1 LDGHSRY
8 NLDVPIT
15 TKSLDVV
22 IPLYDGG
29 NTIERV
35 VDELILS
42 TKNLNLKSIYLVWD
56 AGSQESVAAA
66 QRLAKKNRKVKPL
79 WLSRNYGE
87 HAAVLAGL
95 GETTADWVVT
105 VDEDGQ
111 HNPKD
116 IQKLILKA
124 TKSNSQVVYGIDL
137 KGSPHSWWRKI
148 GSKFAHWVA
157 GKLFPKDLSKID
169 FSSFRLIDGEIA
181 RKISTQTGPGTYVDV
196 ALTWFCGGFET
207 VETDFRTELRPPKNY
222 SLSKLL
228 ALFWR
233 MVISSGTKPLRLVS
247 ITGII
252 TSVLG
257 IVLAAIFIIERINS
271 PQLPL
276 GWASVMV
283 VILFLGGLILIALGV
298 IAEYLGLVVTMAMG
312 KPTYSKSN
320 KPHKS

>member
-1 LDGHSRY
+1 MS
-8 NLDVPIT
+8 VS
-15 TKSLDVV
+15 TKSLDIV

-29 NTIERV
+29 DTIERV
-35 VDELILS
+35 VDELILA
-42 TKNLNLKSIYLVWD
+42 TKNLNLKNIYLVWD

-66 QRLAKKNRKVKPL
+66 QRLAVKSTIVKPL

-95 GETTADWVVT
+95 SETTAEWVIT

-111 HNPKD
+111 HDPAD
-116 IQKLILKA
+116 IAKLLAKA
-124 TKSNSQVVYGIDL
+124 TETNSQVVYGIDL
-137 KGSPHSWWRKI
+137 KGSPHSWWRKL
-148 GSKFAHWVA
+148 GSKFAHWIA

-169 FSSFRLIDGEIA
+169 FSSFRLIDGEIS
-181 RKISTQTGPGTYVDV
+181 RKVSNQTGPGTYVDV

-207 VETDFRTELRPPKNY
+207 VETNFRTELRPPKNY
-222 SLSKLL
+222 SLNKLI

-247 ITGII
+247 IVGLL
-252 TSVLG
+252 TSTLG
-257 IVLAAIFIIERINS
+257 VFLAILFVIERINN

-283 VILFLGGLILIALGV
+283 VILFLGGLILVALGV

-312 KPTYSKSN
+312 KPTYSKASS
-320 KPHKS
+320 PHTN

>member
-1 LDGHSRY
+1 M
-8 NLDVPIT
+8 PIT
-15 TKSLDVV
+15 TKSLDIV

-29 NTIERV
+29 ATIEPV

-42 TKNLNLKSIYLVWD
+42 TKKLNLRSIYLVWD
-56 AGSQESVAAA
+56 AGSQESVVAA
-66 QRLAKKNRKVKPL
+66 QRLAARYKKVKPL

-95 GETTADWVVT
+95 SETTADWVVT

-111 HNPKD
+111 HDPSD
-116 IQKLILKA
+116 ISKLLKRA
-124 TKSNSQVVYGIDL
+124 TGANSQVVYGIDL
-137 KGSPHSWWRKI
+137 KGSPHSWWRKL
-148 GSKFAHWVA
+148 GSKFAHWIA

-181 RKISTQTGPGTYVDV
+181 RKIANQTGPGTYVDV

-207 VETDFRTELRPPKNY
+207 IETNFRTELRPPKNY
-222 SLSKLL
+222 SPGKLI

-247 ITGII
+247 ISGIL
-252 TSVLG
+252 TSFLG
-257 IVLAAIFIIERINS
+257 IVLAIFFIIERINN

-283 VILFLGGLILIALGV
+283 VILVLGGLVLIALGV

-312 KPTYSKSN
+312 KPTYSKTHS
-320 KPHKS
+320 PHS

>member
-1 LDGHSRY
+1 
-8 NLDVPIT
+8 LDVPNT

-29 NTIERV
+29 ETIERV

-42 TKNLNLKSIYLVWD
+42 TKKLNLKAIYLVWD
-56 AGSQESVAAA
+56 AGSQESVLAA
-66 QRLAKKNRKVKPL
+66 QRLAVKYRKVKPL

-95 GETTADWVVT
+95 GETTADWVIT

-111 HNPKD
+111 HNPND
-116 IQKLILKA
+116 IQKLLEKA
-124 TKSNSQVVYGIDL
+124 TQSNSQVVYGIDL
-137 KGSPHSWWRKI
+137 KGSPHAWWRKI
-148 GSKFAHWVA
+148 GSKFAHWIA

-181 RKISTQTGPGTYVDV
+181 RKISDQTGPGTYVDV

-207 VETDFRTELRPPKNY
+207 VETDFRSELRPPKNY
-222 SLSKLL
+222 SLSKLI

-247 ITGII
+247 ITGIF
-252 TSVLG
+252 TSILG
-257 IVLAAIFIIERINS
+257 IVLAVIFIIERINN

-283 VILFLGGLILIALGV
+283 VILFLGGLVLIALGV

-320 KPHKS
+320 SPHNS

>member
-1 LDGHSRY
+1 VS
-8 NLDVPIT
+8 VSS
-15 TKSLDVV
+15 KSLDIV

-29 NTIERV
+29 KTIERV
-35 VDELILS
+35 VDELILT
-42 TKNLNLKSIYLVWD
+42 TKKLNLKNIYLVWD
-56 AGSQESVAAA
+56 AGSPDSVTA
-66 QRLAKKNRKVKPL
+66 AKKLAIKYKKVKPL

-95 GETTADWVVT
+95 SETTADWVVT

-111 HNPKD
+111 HDPVD
-116 IQKLILKA
+116 IEKLLKKA
-124 TKSNSQVVYGIDL
+124 DASNSQVVYGIDL
-137 KGSPHSWWRKI
+137 KGSPHSWWRKL
-148 GSKFAHWVA
+148 GSRFAHWIA

-181 RKISTQTGPGTYVDV
+181 RKIASQTGPGTYVDV

-207 VETDFRTELRPPKNY
+207 IETNFRTELRPPKNY
-222 SLSKLL
+222 SLNKLI

-247 ITGII
+247 IVGLF
-252 TSVLG
+252 TSALGLILAVLF
-257 IVLAAIFIIERINS
+257 VVERVND

-283 VILFLGGLILIALGV
+283 VILFLGGLVLIALGV

-312 KPTYSKSN
+312 KPTYSKA
-320 KPHKS
+320 KTPHAK

>member
-1 LDGHSRY
+1 M
-8 NLDVPIT
+8 PIT
-15 TKSLDVV
+15 TKSLDIV

-29 NTIERV
+29 ATIEPV

-42 TKNLNLKSIYLVWD
+42 TKKLNLRSIYLVWD
-56 AGSQESVAAA
+56 AGSQESVVAA
-66 QRLAKKNRKVKPL
+66 QRLAIKYKKVKPL

-95 GETTADWVVT
+95 SETTADWVVT

-111 HNPKD
+111 HDPSD
-116 IQKLILKA
+116 ISNLLKRA
-124 TKSNSQVVYGIDL
+124 TATNSQVVYGIDL
-137 KGSPHSWWRKI
+137 KGSPHSWWRKL
-148 GSKFAHWVA
+148 GSKFAHWIA

-181 RKISTQTGPGTYVDV
+181 RKIANQTGPGTYVDV

-207 VETDFRTELRPPKNY
+207 IETNFRNELRPPKNY
-222 SLSKLL
+222 SPGKLI

-247 ITGII
+247 ISGIL
-252 TSVLG
+252 TSFLG
-257 IVLAAIFIIERINS
+257 IVLAIFFIIERINN

-283 VILFLGGLILIALGV
+283 VILVLGGLVLIALGV

-312 KPTYSKSN
+312 KPTYSKTHS
-320 KPHKS
+320 PHS